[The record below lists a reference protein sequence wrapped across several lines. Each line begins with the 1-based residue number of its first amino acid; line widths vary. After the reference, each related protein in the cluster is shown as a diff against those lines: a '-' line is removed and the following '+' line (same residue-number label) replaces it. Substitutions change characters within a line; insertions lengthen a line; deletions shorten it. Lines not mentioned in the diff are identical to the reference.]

1 MTIPAF
7 ASRWT
12 AIAIAAAAV
21 LDPSIPFPTRARPAL
36 RVQGGPADVKAAV
49 AQKLSD
55 AGFALHEAQNEA
67 ATVFIGA
74 APVWAVHEPPLRR
87 LPLEA
92 PVWVLDTTPMG
103 PNVRVIQATGPA
115 VRLPGQSID
124 VRVAL
129 DARGVGGKTSEIVL
143 EDAGIRVASVRH
155 EWKTDHERWRGSLQY
170 LPPGAAAG
178 RLRIKAIEIPGET
191 SPDDNQAEIAVPPM
205 RGGIRTLVVEAGVTW
220 PAMFVRRAI
229 EGDPAFAVAALQR
242 ASARIA
248 TRAGAPPTALTR
260 GSLAPFEVALVG
272 APANLPAADVDALRW
287 FVEERGGI
295 AVLVPDQPPSGRY
308 LELLGAPQ
316 FEPRALETA
325 APLGQGLLASEF
337 VVSRR
342 LPPAARVLA
351 ETERGEPV
359 VFSARRGEGAVVFS
373 GALDAW
379 RYRAA
384 QAQGDRGSGI
394 GDPEAF
400 AEFWRRIIVEEAAT
414 VPPVL
419 EVSVD
424 SSLVAVGSAA
434 RVRARLRTTKLF
446 SASSVVSSRSLIPDP
461 PSPIPDSRSPTI
473 DLPLVAAR
481 AVSPRARVDI
491 PVRLWPTAEPGV
503 YEGEWRP
510 TVSGDYDLAVTA
522 GPHRGDAAATV
533 VDSASPP
540 ADPEALALVARASGG
555 RVFRADQTGVLV
567 EEMKKAFPP
576 RTITKTM
583 KVMRSPWWVV
593 AFAGLLC
600 VEWAIRRRRGTP

>member
-1 MTIPAF
+1 MTIVAS

-21 LDPSIPFPTRARPAL
+21 LDPSIPLPTRARPAL
-36 RVQGGPADVKAAV
+36 RVQGVPADVKAAV

-55 AGFALHEAQNEA
+55 AGFALHEPQNEA
-67 ATVFIGA
+67 GIVLVDNVLPADHQAPSTV
-74 APVWAVHEPPLRR
+74 
-87 LPLEA
+87 
-92 PVWVLDTTPMG
+92 PVWVLDTTPMA
-103 PNVRVIQATGPA
+103 PNIRIIEAMAAAT
-115 VRLPGQSID
+115 RLPGQAVE
-124 VRVAL
+124 VRVAI
-129 DARGVGGKTSEIVL
+129 DARGMAGKTSELFL

-155 EWKTDHERWRGSLQY
+155 QWKSDGERWQGTLQY
-170 LPPGAAAG
+170 LPPGATAG
-178 RLRIKAIEIPGET
+178 RLRAGVVEIPGET
-191 SPDDNQAEIAVPPM
+191 STNDNAAEIAVPPM

-229 EGDPAFAVAALQR
+229 EGDPAFVVTALQR

-248 TRAGAPPTALTR
+248 TRAGAPPAALTR

-272 APANLPAADVDALRW
+272 APANLTAADVDALRW

-295 AVLVPDQPPSGRY
+295 AVLVPDQPPGGRY

-342 LPPAARVLA
+342 LPPAARILA

-384 QAQGDRGSGI
+384 KAQGDRESGI
-394 GDPEAF
+394 GDGDAF

-424 SSLVAVGSAA
+424 PSLVAVGSAA
-434 RVRARLRTTKLF
+434 RVRARLRTTELF
-446 SASSVVSSRSLIPDP
+446 FASSVVSSRSLIPDP
-461 PSPIPDSRSPTI
+461 PSPIPHPRSLAVDS
-473 DLPLVAAR
+473 VAAR
-481 AVSPRARVDI
+481 AVSPAAHVDEAL
-491 PVRLWPTAEPGV
+491 RLWPTAEPGV

-510 TVSGDYDLAVTA
+510 AVSGDYDLAVTA
-522 GPHRGDAAATV
+522 GTHRGDAAVTV
-533 VDSASPP
+533 VDSASPA

-555 RVFRADQTGVLV
+555 RVFRADQADVLV

-576 RTITKTM
+576 RTITRTM
-583 KVMRSPWWVV
+583 KVMRSSWWVV

-600 VEWAIRRRRGTP
+600 VEWAIRRKHGKP